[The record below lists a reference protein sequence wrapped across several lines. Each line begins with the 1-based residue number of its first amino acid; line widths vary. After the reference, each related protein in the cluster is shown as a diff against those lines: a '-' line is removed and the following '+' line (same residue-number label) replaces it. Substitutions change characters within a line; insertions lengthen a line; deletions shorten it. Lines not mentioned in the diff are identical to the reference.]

1 MSRRVVVTGMGII
14 TPISCRVDD
23 CFQRLVAGESGIHKI
38 SLFDVSDF
46 QVQIAGDIPDF
57 DPSAHIDQ
65 KDLKRLDRFSQFGVV
80 AAIDAVRDSGI
91 DFDRLDRNSCGVILG
106 SGIGGL
112 TTIEEQLTRLVL
124 KGPDRVSPLTIP
136 KLMLNAAGASI
147 AIEFG
152 LHGPNYSVATA
163 CASATNAMGDAFRS
177 IQRGVCDLVISG
189 GAEAALTRMGLSA
202 FQNMR
207 ALSARNDDPTAA
219 SRPFDLNRDGFV
231 FSEGAG
237 ILVFEELEHAKK
249 RNAKIHC
256 EVLGYGTNCDAGH
269 LTQPDEEGRGAGLT
283 MQLALNDARLNP
295 GQIDY
300 INAHGTS
307 TPLGDAAE
315 TRAVKKIFGP
325 AARTVSISSTK
336 SQLGHTLGASGGI
349 EAIITALTI
358 VQGVIPPTINLV
370 TPDPQCDLDYTPN
383 KARSKTVRI
392 AMSNSFGFG
401 GHNASIIL
409 GSFSR

>member
-23 CFQRLVAGESGIHKI
+23 CFQRIVAGESGIHSI
-38 SLFDVSDF
+38 TLFDVSDF
-46 QVQIAGDIPDF
+46 QVQIAGDVPDF

-65 KDLKRLDRFSQFGVV
+65 KELKRLDRFSQFGVV
-80 AAIDAVRDSGI
+80 AAIDAIRDSGI
-91 DFDRLDRNSCGVILG
+91 DFDRLDRSSCGVILG

-136 KLMLNAAGASI
+136 KLMLNAAGANI

-152 LHGPNYSVATA
+152 LRGPNYSVATA

-177 IQRGVCDLVISG
+177 IQRGLCDLVISG
-189 GAEAALTRMGLSA
+189 GAEAALTRMGLAA

-207 ALSARNDDPTAA
+207 ALSARNGQPAAA
-219 SRPFDLNRDGFV
+219 SRPFDMDRDGFV

-237 ILVFEELEHAKK
+237 ILVFEELEHARR
-249 RNAKIHC
+249 RNAKIYC

-269 LTQPDEEGRGAGLT
+269 LTQPDEEGRGAGLS
-283 MQLALNDARLNP
+283 MQQALGDAKLNP
-295 GQIDY
+295 EQIDY

-307 TPLGDAAE
+307 TPLGDVAE

-325 AARTVSISSTK
+325 AAQTVSISSTK

-349 EAIITALTI
+349 EAILTALTI
-358 VQGVIPPTINLV
+358 NQGVIPPTINLDK
-370 TPDPQCDLDYTPN
+370 PDPQCDLDYTPN
-383 KARSKTVRI
+383 QPRSKKVRI

-409 GSFSR
+409 GSFTR